1 METTTNPIV
10 SATRKQKDRQVK
22 FIWQS
27 PNIDII
33 VDNGSALWGEQIELE
48 LRHDPK
54 RKRYEAV
61 IRRVLWQ
68 PNDRGFTVTM
78 FTLFDRETYPSVCFH
93 SEAVARYSDKSFAKF
108 EADTLPLLKD
118 PDTAKHPTLARLL
131 AKVRT
136 YDDIE
141 GIGACRVFGGD
152 GF

>member
-10 SATRKQKDRQVK
+10 SATRHDKYRQVK

-27 PNIDII
+27 PNIDIM
-33 VDNGSALWGEQIELE
+33 VDNGSAPWGEQIELE

-68 PNDRGFTVTM
+68 PKDGWSVTM
-78 FTLFDRETYPSVCFH
+78 FTLFDRETYPSVCFY
-93 SEAVARYSDKSFAKF
+93 SEVVARYGDKSFAKF

-118 PDTAKHPTLARLL
+118 PDMAKHPTLARLL
-131 AKVRT
+131 TKVRS